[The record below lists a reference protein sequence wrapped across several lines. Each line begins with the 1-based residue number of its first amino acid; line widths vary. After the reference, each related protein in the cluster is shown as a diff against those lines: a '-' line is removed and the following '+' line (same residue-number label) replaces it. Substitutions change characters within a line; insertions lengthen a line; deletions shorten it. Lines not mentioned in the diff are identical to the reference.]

1 MHSNADIFWMR
12 FWKWSS
18 IVLGV
23 CILLVVAAS
32 ILDSFLPETNAVR
45 EELKAIKKLFENFTI
60 VGLFSIL
67 TLFAGFAASQASRL
81 KERIERKDREQ
92 QLETAATTA
101 VKALFYGYRVNFL
114 ERLADGVLEEQ
125 SKSGNNYKIAI
136 IKPSAS
142 AVRNYNLVD
151 EVDRR
156 LQPAGFKLEEVKGDK
171 FGVRSIFMVYT
182 AQVHDPSSKD
192 QEVHVIVDFP
202 TTLVSIM
209 EAIEITTKSSAGESR
224 SPEDEN
230 LRFEQLRDSFFNQL
244 DEFSKNR
251 WDDHQQQI
259 NTVVLREASNTS
271 LDLLE
276 QMGIEP
282 DQPDQYE

>member
-244 DEFSKNR
+244 DDFSKNR